1 MLYFTYTYSDPMMQP
16 DFKIKPLNKTS
27 EERLKKIRNR
37 FSKAFDKTKFPIN
50 RTSLIQNDSSTPS
63 TSINTKSSD
72 NNDSIITIL
81 STDVNNV
88 STFPYENKSNS
99 IIELDNTSTDNNN
112 SSEYSSKKQKINT
125 PLKNQSNS
133 QTKLKSI
140 LKDSSIISDE
150 KLSDS
155 VYSINQEAFERAQK
169 AVAEREYYIPL
180 NDNSESILN
189 ADDST
194 SINDSKRSISE
205 DLETK
210 IFKKFKAFKKRKNMT
225 LMPSS
230 SSFDDSKSISSKQA
244 TARRRST
251 FGQRGK
257 RASGIG
263 NGYSVNAEVINEV
276 KSAVEGGVMNTS
288 WYNRPK
294 SELTDISLENLNTRR
309 PHPKNI
315 INEKKKSELMEL
327 IVKYQ
332 EEDRSYNRAQKK
344 DKEIDST
351 LNNLIQFSAKITNLD
366 VDQIPK
372 LVKSLP
378 DSNLDQDLLNT
389 LDTNCESIY
398 STSKVL
404 KTNRNLSIDQYLSY
418 FAKNTTFFVDVCN
431 LESNMLAS
439 KLEVSHSIA
448 NQALAKVSS
457 TFESRNRN
465 NLSAT
470 DPQFLLKEL
479 SNSLRK
485 TTI

>member
-1 MLYFTYTYSDPMMQP
+1 MLYFTYTYSSPMMQP

-37 FSKAFDKTKFPIN
+37 FSKAFDKAKFPIN
-50 RTSLIQNDSSTPS
+50 HTSLIQNDFSIHSTQ
-63 TSINTKSSD
+63 TNIKSSD
-72 NNDSIITIL
+72 NNDSILTIH
-81 STDVNNV
+81 SANV
-88 STFPYENKSNS
+88 INAC
-99 IIELDNTSTDNNN
+99 I
-112 SSEYSSKKQKINT
+112 SSENLNISNKDSDYTSNESKISSEASNKIQKTNST
-125 PLKNQSNS
+125 QENQPNS

-155 VYSINQEAFERAQK
+155 IYSINQEAFERAQK
-169 AVAEREYYIPL
+169 AVAEREFYIPL
-180 NDNSESILN
+180 NDNSESIQKT
-189 ADDST
+189 DGST
-194 SINDSKRSISE
+194 SINDSKRTISD
-205 DLETK
+205 DLETQ

-230 SSFDDSKSISSKQA
+230 SF
-244 TARRRST
+244 
-251 FGQRGK
+251 
-257 RASGIG
+257 
-263 NGYSVNAEVINEV
+263 NAEVINEV

-294 SELTDISLENLNTRR
+294 SELTDTSLENLNTRR

-351 LNNLIQFSAKITNLD
+351 LNNLIQFSTKITNLD

-372 LVKSLP
+372 LVKALP
-378 DSNLDQDLLNT
+378 DYNLDHDLLNT
-389 LDTNCESIY
+389 LDTNCETAYLS
-398 STSKVL
+398 SKVL
-404 KTNRNLSIDQYLSY
+404 KENQNLSIDEYLSY
-418 FAKNTTFFVDVCN
+418 FAKNTNFFVDVCN
-431 LESNMLAS
+431 LESNKLAS
-439 KLEVSHSIA
+439 KLEVTHSIA
-448 NQALAKVSS
+448 DQALAKVSS

-465 NLSAT
+465 NLSAA

-485 TTI
+485 TFI